1 MKSVVV
7 MVWLLLWAFP
17 LMAETYSWVDDNGT
31 VNFTEE
37 YSNVPKKYR
46 TKAVKRGDMSITPSA
61 QQVPADTVSEKK
73 SSGPAKPAVQNDVT
87 GLSSGSELFGGRK
100 IEEWKREFDALEN
113 ELKKL
118 DSKTKEAE
126 VERGAFARGGYSRE
140 DIQRQNEKLK
150 AATNAYN
157 EAIERYNQLMESAKK
172 AGVPITVKK

>member
-1 MKSVVV
+1 MKSVIVTV
-7 MVWLLLWAFP
+7 CLLLWAFP

-37 YSNVPKKYR
+37 YSKVPKKYR
-46 TKAVKRGDMSITPSA
+46 TRAVKRGDMSIDPSA
-61 QQVPADTVSEKK
+61 QQVPADAASEKK
-73 SSGPAKPAVQNDVT
+73 SSGQLKPAVQNDVA

-118 DSKTKEAE
+118 DSKMKEAE
-126 VERGAFARGGYSRE
+126 AERGAIARGGYSRE

-150 AATNAYN
+150 GATNAYN